1 MASRREFI
9 QAGFAA
15 TVLPM
20 VVSAREVSRQP
31 LFQAQSFYKVVFDQ
45 RFPASVAFARE
56 LNQLGAPIHAIDGDI
71 TDLWFH
77 ELHAVWKKQPVGI
90 AGMTAHGPLF
100 CLERLGWDYGM
111 RVVFRAEHPA
121 DIDAEPLYSW
131 IIAPKQE
138 QL

>member
-20 VVSAREVSRQP
+20 VVSAHEISQPP
-31 LFQAQSFYKVVFDQ
+31 LFKPQSLYKVVFDQ

-56 LNQLGAPIHAIDGDI
+56 MSQLGAPIHAIDGDI

-77 ELHAVWKKQPVGI
+77 DLHAAWKKQPVAI
-90 AGMTAHGPLF
+90 AGLTAHGALF
-100 CLERLGWDYGM
+100 CLERLAWDHGM
-111 RVVFRAEHPA
+111 RVVFREEHPA
-121 DIDAEPLYSW
+121 DVDSEPLYSW

-138 QL
+138 RL